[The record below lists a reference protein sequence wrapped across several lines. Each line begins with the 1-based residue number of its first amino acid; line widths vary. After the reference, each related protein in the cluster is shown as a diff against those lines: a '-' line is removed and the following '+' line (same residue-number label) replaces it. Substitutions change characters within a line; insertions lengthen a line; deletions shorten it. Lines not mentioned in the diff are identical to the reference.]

1 MCDARAFPLL
11 CVDFPGP
18 VEGWNFDLNRAFKHL
33 IDLYFLQLENSRN
46 STTALT
52 NSDTK
57 KAPDSD
63 LFSTPEIAPVILLF
77 AGNLYT
83 PRPCTFLPCSS
94 YGNRRDPQ
102 RSFQ

>member
-1 MCDARAFPLL
+1 
-11 CVDFPGP
+11 

-57 KAPDSD
+57 KAPDSG
-63 LFSTPEIAPVILLF
+63 LFSTSGISLAILLF
-77 AGNLYT
+77 TGNLYT
-83 PRPCTFLPCSS
+83 P
-94 YGNRRDPQ
+94 
-102 RSFQ
+102 